1 MFKTLDLKYYN
12 IEVNDE
18 SKETKC
24 TQIIICE
31 IFNPSKKKHYL
42 NFGSKYWKH
51 FEIKRNH
58 KVQYDFCNKLYFL
71 NNHRL

>member
-1 MFKTLDLKYYN
+1 MFKTLDLKYYK

-31 IFNPSKKKHYL
+31 ISNTRRKNTIWIFEKNIE
-42 NFGSKYWKH
+42 NI
-51 FEIKRNH
+51 FEIERNH
-58 KVQYDFCNKLYFL
+58 KVQYDYDNKSFL
-71 NNHRL
+71 PK